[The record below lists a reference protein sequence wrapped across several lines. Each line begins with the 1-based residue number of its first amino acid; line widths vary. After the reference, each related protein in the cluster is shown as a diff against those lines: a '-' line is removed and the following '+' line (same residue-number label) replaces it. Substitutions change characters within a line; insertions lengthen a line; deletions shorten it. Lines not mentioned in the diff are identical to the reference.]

1 MKSTEEIYIWN
12 RKTKYSWNQQILT
25 VKCIK
30 PGTIKK
36 LWSKPLN
43 HFVNWTIKRYKNV
56 INEYCMF
63 RRKYSAK
70 FIFAPFSLVVVR
82 MTNSNGN
89 FLIWINIQKIN
100 DTWWHQVSLRGGLLT
115 IYIYIYIS
123 LRLRCYEE
131 KRNFKLN
138 IYVLN
143 QWIILFF
150 SF

>member
-12 RKTKYSWNQQILT
+12 RKSKYRRNPRIFT

-36 LWSKPLN
+36 LWSKSLN

-100 DTWWHQVSLRGGLLT
+100 DTWWHRFHWEAACSR
-115 IYIYIYIS
+115 YIYMFTFPCACVAMKKKGIS
-123 LRLRCYEE
+123 NSIFMYWTNE
-131 KRNFKLN
+131 
-138 IYVLN
+138 
-143 QWIILFF
+143 
-150 SF
+150 

>member
-12 RKTKYSWNQQILT
+12 RKSKYNRNQRILI

-30 PGTIKK
+30 PGTIQK

-63 RRKYSAK
+63 RRKYLPK

-89 FLIWINIQKIN
+89 FLIWINIQKLMIL
-100 DTWWHQVSLRGGLLT
+100 DGTGFTERRLAHD
-115 IYIYIYIS
+115 IYIFTFPCACVAMKKKGIS
-123 LRLRCYEE
+123 NSIFMYWTNE
-131 KRNFKLN
+131 
-138 IYVLN
+138 
-143 QWIILFF
+143 
-150 SF
+150 